1 MNPDMRKIRS
11 AAGRQLDYL
20 NAFSTLTR
28 FLPRAMKTLAA
39 FGLVTLLT
47 TSISYSQ
54 TTAPK
59 QPAAEK
65 TEGYVLGEVLGHIT
79 GQMVSH
85 GVRVRAASDRVAT
98 GKILDFGSVKTKAE
112 IAARR
117 KIIDDYVA
125 TSKAAD
131 VYLDGIERSLRTELA
146 TAKVSTAVAEKSV
159 ADYMKGVNK
168 TAAVRKE
175 IMNAERATISTAGEI
190 YALLDAEWGNWSADK
205 KGMLLF
211 QKKAA
216 LEKLNALHNRMKGS
230 IDKQLAAEKR
240 LAEIR
245 ANSPAPP
252 AHRSGPAGEIE
263 TGAKTQ
269 AKRKAPLD
277 VPTSAAQTPLDEIE
291 KKLEGTKWSFPEH
304 SSSAWVRLEKDRRV
318 YVSWARSTFGRWE
331 VTAER
336 TLVIR
341 PFINQKDSR
350 VYTMDPAMRSATS
363 ADKNGQ
369 IVTPKRLD

>member
-1 MNPDMRKIRS
+1 
-11 AAGRQLDYL
+11 
-20 NAFSTLTR
+20 
-28 FLPRAMKTLAA
+28 MKTLTAI
-39 FGLVTLLT
+39 GLVTLLT

-65 TEGYVLGEVLGHIT
+65 TEDYVLGEVIGNIT

-85 GVRVRAASDRVAT
+85 GVRVKTASDRVAT
-98 GKILDFGSVKTKAE
+98 GKVLEFGSVKSKAE

-117 KIIDDYVA
+117 KIIDDYAA

-131 VYLDGIERSLRTELA
+131 VFFDGIERSLRTELA

-159 ADYMKGVNK
+159 AEYMKGVNK

-175 IMNAERATISTAGEI
+175 MMNAERATISMAGEI
-190 YALLDAEWGNWSADK
+190 YALLDAEWGNWSVDK

-216 LEKLNALHNRMKGS
+216 LEKLNALHNAMKVS
-230 IDKQLAAEKR
+230 IDKQFAAEKR

-245 ANSPAPP
+245 GNSPAPLT
-252 AHRSGPAGEIE
+252 HRSGPAGEIG
-263 TGAKTQ
+263 TGTKTQ
-269 AKRKAPLD
+269 AEKKTPMDTPTPL
-277 VPTSAAQTPLDEIE
+277 AQMPLDEIE
-291 KKLEGTKWSFPEH
+291 KKLEGAKWSFPEH
-304 SSSAWVRLEKDRRV
+304 SPKSWVRLEKDRRV

-369 IVTPKRLD
+369 IVKPKRLD